1 MSKPKYMKGDCI
13 RSLDDLVLQENIY
26 WNGRIWNRKWFMNF
40 QIQLLLSLIEHKAL
54 KYAVRRDGST
64 RGEFVEPVDKELAQA
79 LHDLIE
85 AAMVCECQ
93 AAQIING
100 LKRKGLDLDAQ
111 KLETQNARLARLVRR
126 MQEAKEEKRSG

>member
-1 MSKPKYMKGDCI
+1 MAKVKTYTLT
-13 RSLDDLVLQENIY
+13 LDAQE
-26 WNGRIWNRKWFMNF
+26 
-40 QIQLLLSLIEHKAL
+40 
-54 KYAVRRDGST
+54 
-64 RGEFVEPVDKELAQA
+64 

-111 KLETQNARLARLVRR
+111 KLVTKNARLARLVRR
-126 MQEAKEEKRSG
+126 MQETEKGEAYENQPCRAARV